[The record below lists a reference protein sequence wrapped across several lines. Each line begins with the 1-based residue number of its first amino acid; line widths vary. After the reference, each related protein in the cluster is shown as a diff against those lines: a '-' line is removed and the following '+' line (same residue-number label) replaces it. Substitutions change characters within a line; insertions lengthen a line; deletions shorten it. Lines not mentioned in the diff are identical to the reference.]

1 LQAGGSIDKCTIAN
15 NQGSNVLIE
24 GNSTPSVSKNPIL
37 FSVLFWSHSGTEP
50 PARRREIRNGANN
63 PLTYVLLLLIQ
74 IKDSTLTGA
83 RESGVLLLKGAISS
97 LSRNTITGNRP
108 CGIAISD
115 SADPKVFS
123 NQVG

>member
-1 LQAGGSIDKCTIAN
+1 MSN
-15 NQGSNVLIE
+15 NQGSNVLVE
-24 GNSTPSVSKNPIL
+24 GNSTPSVRKNLTL
-37 FSVLFWSHSGTEP
+37 FSVLSCIHFWIGSS
-50 PARRREIRNGANN
+50 ARRTEILLDANK
-63 PLTYVLLLLIQ
+63 PLTYVLVLFQ